1 MPVINTNVNSLIT
14 QNAITRN
21 DKSLSS
27 TMTQLSTG
35 KRINSAADDAAGLAI
50 ATKMTSQIRGLNMAT
65 RHANDAISLIQTAE
79 GATEAVTG
87 MLQRMRELAVQSA
100 TDTYSS
106 EDRALM
112 QKEFS
117 QLREEISR
125 TATLTDFNGQQLL
138 AAGSLLTFQVGANSG
153 DTLTYS
159 TTNLSATIDLGGTS
173 IGDTGGAS
181 ISVRTGAEEAITTI
195 DTALDGLNSERARM
209 GAMINRLGY
218 AGDNL
223 TNISQN
229 LQSARSRIE
238 DTEYAS
244 ATRDLARTQIIQ
256 QAGIAMLAQA
266 NQQPP
271 ISTHVAEIVVKR

>member
-106 EDRALM
+106 GDRALM

-159 TTNLSATIDLGGTS
+159 TTNLSATIELGGTS

-181 ISVRTGAEEAITTI
+181 ISIRTGAEEAITTI

-266 NQQPP
+266 NQQPQ
-271 ISTHVAEIVVKR
+271 SVLSLLK

>member
-266 NQQPP
+266 NQQPQ
-271 ISTHVAEIVVKR
+271 SVLTLLK

>member
-106 EDRALM
+106 GDRALM

-138 AAGSLLTFQVGANSG
+138 DAGSLLTFQVGANEG

-159 TTNLSATIDLGGTS
+159 TTNLSATIELGGTS

-181 ISVRTGAEEAITTI
+181 ISIRTGAEEAITTI
-195 DTALDGLNSERARM
+195 DLALDELNQERARM

-266 NQQPP
+266 NQQPQ
-271 ISTHVAEIVVKR
+271 SVLSLLK

>member
-106 EDRALM
+106 GDRALM

-159 TTNLSATIDLGGTS
+159 TTNLSATIELGGTS

-181 ISVRTGAEEAITTI
+181 ISIRTGAEEAITTI

-244 ATRDLARTQIIQ
+244 ATRELARTQIIQ

-266 NQQPP
+266 NQQPQ
-271 ISTHVAEIVVKR
+271 SVLTLLK

>member
-106 EDRALM
+106 GDRALM

-159 TTNLSATIDLGGTS
+159 TTNLSATIELGGTS
-173 IGDTGGAS
+173 RGDTGGAS
-181 ISVRTGAEEAITTI
+181 ISIRTGAEEAITTI

-266 NQQPP
+266 NQQPQ
-271 ISTHVAEIVVKR
+271 SVLSLLK

>member
-181 ISVRTGAEEAITTI
+181 ISIRTGAEEAITTI

-266 NQQPP
+266 NQQPQ
-271 ISTHVAEIVVKR
+271 SVLTLLK

>member
-106 EDRALM
+106 GDRALM

-266 NQQPP
+266 NQQPQ
-271 ISTHVAEIVVKR
+271 SVLSLLK

>member
-21 DKSLSS
+21 DKALSS
-27 TMTQLSTG
+27 TMTELSTG

-106 EDRALM
+106 GDRALM

-159 TTNLSATIDLGGTS
+159 TTNLSATIELGGTS

-181 ISVRTGAEEAITTI
+181 ISIRTGAEEAITTI

-266 NQQPP
+266 NQQPQ
-271 ISTHVAEIVVKR
+271 SVLSLLK

>member
-1 MPVINTNVNSLIT
+1 MSVINTNVNSLVT
-14 QNAITRN
+14 QNAVTRN
-21 DKSLSS
+21 DKAIS
-27 TMTQLSTG
+27 TVMNTLSTG
-35 KRINSAADDAAGLAI
+35 KRINSAKDDAAGLAI
-50 ATKMTSQIRGLNMAT
+50 STKMTSQIRGLNMGV

-79 GATEAVTG
+79 GGTEAITQ

-106 EDRALM
+106 TDRALL

-125 TATLTDFNGQQLL
+125 TAQLTNFNGQQLL
-138 AAGSLLTFQVGANSG
+138 QDGSLLTFQVGANSG

-159 TTNLSATIDLGGTS
+159 TTNLSATIALGGTS
-173 IGDTGGAS
+173 IST
-181 ISVRTGAEEAITTI
+181 REGAESAMTTI
-195 DTALDGLNSERARM
+195 DGALDQINSERARM

-229 LQSARSRIE
+229 LTSARSRVE

-244 ATRDLARTQIIQ
+244 ATRELARTQIIQ
-256 QAGIAMLAQA
+256 QAGMAMLAQA
-266 NQQPP
+266 NQQPQA
-271 ISTHVAEIVVKR
+271 VLALLK

>member
-153 DTLTYS
+153 DT
-159 TTNLSATIDLGGTS
+159 IDLGGTS

-266 NQQPP
+266 NQQPQ
-271 ISTHVAEIVVKR
+271 SVLTLLK

>member
-106 EDRALM
+106 GDRALM

-256 QAGIAMLAQA
+256 QAGIAVLAQA
-266 NQQPP
+266 NQQPQ
-271 ISTHVAEIVVKR
+271 SVLTLLK

>member
-266 NQQPP
+266 NQQPQ
-271 ISTHVAEIVVKR
+271 SVLSLLK

>member
-106 EDRALM
+106 GDRALM

-159 TTNLSATIDLGGTS
+159 TTNLSATIELGGTS

-181 ISVRTGAEEAITTI
+181 ISIRTGAEEAITTI

-229 LQSARSRIE
+229 LQSARSRLE

-244 ATRDLARTQIIQ
+244 ATRELSRTQIIQ
-256 QAGIAMLAQA
+256 QAGIAMVAQA
-266 NQQPP
+266 NQQPQ
-271 ISTHVAEIVVKR
+271 SVLSLLK

>member
-87 MLQRMRELAVQSA
+87 MLQRMRELAVQSS

-106 EDRALM
+106 SDRTLM
-112 QKEFS
+112 QQEFS

-195 DTALDGLNSERARM
+195 DSALDGLNSERARM

-244 ATRDLARTQIIQ
+244 ATRELARTQIIQ

-266 NQQPP
+266 NQQPQ
-271 ISTHVAEIVVKR
+271 SVLSLLK

>member
-106 EDRALM
+106 GDRALM

-266 NQQPP
+266 NQQPQ
-271 ISTHVAEIVVKR
+271 SVLTLLK

>member
-229 LQSARSRIE
+229 MQAARSRIE
-238 DTEYAS
+238 DTEYA
-244 ATRDLARTQIIQ
+244 AVTRDLARSQIIQ

-266 NQQPP
+266 NQQPQ
-271 ISTHVAEIVVKR
+271 SVLSLLQ

>member
-106 EDRALM
+106 GDRALM

-159 TTNLSATIDLGGTS
+159 TTNLSATIELGGTS

-181 ISVRTGAEEAITTI
+181 ISIRTGAEEAITTI

-244 ATRDLARTQIIQ
+244 ATRELARTQIIQ

-266 NQQPP
+266 NQQPQ
-271 ISTHVAEIVVKR
+271 SVLSLLK